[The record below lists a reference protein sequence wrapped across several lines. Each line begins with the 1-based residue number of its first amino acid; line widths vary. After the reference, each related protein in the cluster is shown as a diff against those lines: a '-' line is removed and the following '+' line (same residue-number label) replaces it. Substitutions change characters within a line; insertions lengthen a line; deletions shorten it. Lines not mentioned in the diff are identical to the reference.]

1 MNRYEGEHSMKWGG
15 EMRAY
20 FGEAARFEPI
30 NLVFN
35 STLTANSSDAP
46 QVATT
51 GNQWASFMLGALD
64 NQTSARLVPLQT
76 TNLYTYSTYFQD
88 DWQLND
94 RLTLNLGVRW
104 EYEPGVTDPENRLS
118 QGLDLTQPIPEM
130 QAAPPS
136 MPGQAAALMASK
148 GYGWTYNGAWK
159 FVNADDRSLWKTAWN
174 NFMPRFGVNY
184 RLADNS
190 VLRFAYARFRMP
202 LSNLRDTLGDFVNQ
216 YTGFAQTT
224 NTLGLFNGR
233 PQQVL
238 NDPYTSINP
247 VQEGVGQTLGRY
259 TGLGNAVSFDQYEIL
274 PQLNDRINVSYQ
286 RQIWGGFV
294 LDAAYFFNY
303 GSRVPYNV
311 NLNMRDPA
319 FTYEQ
324 GAALNVQVP
333 NPFRNYLTPDVFP
346 GSLRNQT
353 TVALGSLLVPF
364 PQYGAITQTNT
375 SAGRNMRTHSVDLRV
390 QRPFTKGV
398 SVMVAYAF
406 QRDRIENFLGDI
418 QEYEVMTSGGKSG
431 WEWQPVNPVLPEHR
445 VTSAFTWQIPVG
457 RERAYLDEMP
467 ALLDA
472 VLGGWQ
478 YSAALR
484 FYSGRPILF
493 NTLAVSGNPKLDNPT
508 RDKWFDTSMFSA
520 LPAFTPRTNPVYYQG
535 LNGPGSQF
543 VDMTLTKSF
552 MMGPRYRLEAR
563 LETYNTFNTIVW
575 DQPEV
580 DVRQP
585 QLRQGH
591 QEAYRRPGPR
601 DPGRPEV
608 RVLVTRSS
616 GASDR

>member
-1 MNRYEGEHSMKWGG
+1 M
-15 EMRAY
+15 
-20 FGEAARFEPI
+20 
-30 NLVFN
+30 
-35 STLTANSSDAP
+35 
-46 QVATT
+46 
-51 GNQWASFMLGALD
+51 
-64 NQTSARLVPLQT
+64 
-76 TNLYTYSTYFQD
+76 
-88 DWQLND
+88 
-94 RLTLNLGVRW
+94 
-104 EYEPGVTDPENRLS
+104 
-118 QGLDLTQPIPEM
+118 
-130 QAAPPS
+130 
-136 MPGQAAALMASK
+136 
-148 GYGWTYNGAWK
+148 
-159 FVNADDRSLWKTAWN
+159 
-174 NFMPRFGVNY
+174 
-184 RLADNS
+184 
-190 VLRFAYARFRMP
+190 
-202 LSNLRDTLGDFVNQ
+202 
-216 YTGFAQTT
+216 
-224 NTLGLFNGR
+224 
-233 PQQVL
+233 
-238 NDPYTSINP
+238 
-247 VQEGVGQTLGRY
+247 GQTLGRY
-259 TGLGNAVSFDQYEIL
+259 TGLGNAVSFDQYQIL
-274 PQLNDRINVSYQ
+274 PQLNDRINISYQ

-353 TVALGSLLVPF
+353 TVALGSLLVPY

-398 SVMVAYAF
+398 SFLVAYAF

-431 WEWQPVNPVLPEHR
+431 WEWQPVNPALPEHR

-457 RERAYLDEMP
+457 RERAYLDDMP

-478 YSAALR
+478 YTAALR

-508 RDKWFDTSMFSA
+508 RDKWFDTSKFA
-520 LPAFTPRTNPVYYQG
+520 AQPAFTPRTNPVYYQG
-535 LNGPGSQF
+535 LNGPGSPVRGHDPDQ
-543 VDMTLTKSF
+543 VVHD
-552 MMGPRYRLEAR
+552 GPALPPRGAAR
-563 LETYNTFNTIVW
+563 DLQHVQH
-575 DQPEV
+575 DRV
-580 DVRQP
+580 GSAGGHLRQP

-591 QEAYRRPGPR
+591 QQAYRRPGPR

-608 RVLVTRSS
+608 RVLVTHSS